1 LGFEIRTV
9 GANPDAAR
17 YAGMRPKVLI
27 VMTMSMC
34 GLLAG
39 LAGACIVLGVT
50 HSMTSAFGTTVGFD
64 AIAVALLARSNPVGI
79 IFSGLLFGAMR
90 AGAGLMQINARIPP
104 ELIDVIQALILLF
117 LVIGPVLTRV
127 LKLRGVS
134 GSLGATRDDHQVIRQ
149 RVGALMDPLISA
161 LDAIPVLGFLFQF
174 AGYLIEVLPL
184 NAAIIWQSATPI
196 VLADLCGVMC
206 ERSGVVNIGI
216 EGMML
221 TAAFVGWIVG
231 IILAP
236 LLPADPS
243 PFFGV
248 TPALL
253 IAFVVA
259 VASAV
264 LVALLHA
271 WLSITVRADQI
282 ISGTIINILAAG
294 LTAYIYTIVSRQLAR
309 ERGRVRGI
317 RATRGSHQ
325 PPGDRLDPGDVPR
338 AGPDRHV
345 GHRHRHRL
353 PDLALPVTL
362 GTPLAGGRRAPQ
374 GGRDGRHR
382 RHPGPLPKRAVR
394 RRPGRAGRRLP
405 LDGGEQLRS
414 TPGSPADAGSSG
426 WRR

>member
-1 LGFEIRTV
+1 
-9 GANPDAAR
+9 
-17 YAGMRPKVLI
+17 
-27 VMTMSMC
+27 
-34 GLLAG
+34 
-39 LAGACIVLGVT
+39 
-50 HSMTSAFGTTVGFD
+50 
-64 AIAVALLARSNPVGI
+64 
-79 IFSGLLFGAMR
+79 
-90 AGAGLMQINARIPP
+90 
-104 ELIDVIQALILLF
+104 
-117 LVIGPVLTRV
+117 
-127 LKLRGVS
+127 
-134 GSLGATRDDHQVIRQ
+134 
-149 RVGALMDPLISA
+149 MDPLISA
-161 LDAIPVLGFLFQF
+161 LYAIPVLGFLFQF

-196 VLADLCGVMC
+196 VLAALCGVMC

-294 LTAYIYTIVSRQLAR
+294 LTAYIYTIVSRNSPESAGAFAAFVPPADLTNLPVIGWILAMFLDQGPIAMSVIVIVIGFQIWLFR
-309 ERGRVRGI
+309 SRWGLRSRAVGEHPKAAETVGIDVIRVRYRNVLYGGVLAGLAGAYLSMEASNSFNAGI
-317 RATRGSHQ
+317 TGGRGFIGLAAMIVGRWTPLGAFGAALLFSSSQ
-325 PPGDRLDPGDVPR
+325 ALGQIIKFASPSGDLGDVMLSVP
-338 AGPDRHV
+338 GQFYD
-345 GHRHRHRL
+345 
-353 PDLALPVTL
+353 ALPYLVTIIV
-362 GTPLAGGRRAPQ
+362 LAGFVGRSIPPAA
-374 GGRDGRHR
+374 DGQPYERE
-382 RHPGPLPKRAVR
+382 A
-394 RRPGRAGRRLP
+394 A
-405 LDGGEQLRS
+405 S
-414 TPGSPADAGSSG
+414 
-426 WRR
+426 